1 MKNKTNLLTALRKY
15 RPRDNI
21 DPLENFVTEAF
32 AWLLINQP
40 AFGRFYL
47 GKILHRL
54 RQPELSTGQRLV
66 WETQMNLGGVFPDLV
81 GIADGQAYLFEHKA
95 WSPLHDNQLA
105 NYRDEATK
113 AYGAENY
120 RLILITGGQA
130 QIIQNPDLGLCWH
143 EVHAWISEWQQH
155 KDYQPDHLFSD
166 FQELLEEEGMGPPAP
181 VSHESI
187 LAYRAAQTFEP
198 ALIALVQRV
207 FHHPWNTLLQ
217 QAAIKPHLPWHR
229 SRPGG
234 QDPWGRIGINL
245 LGDSSNWS
253 PGLFA
258 GFLVDPRDHCIEW
271 STPACPDFGLI
282 LDIDTGQH
290 PNYEKLDAF
299 AQLRTTLL
307 DDLPRVCPDYQVLD
321 HLKQSAAP
329 NLNHWHP
336 FHIRKPMLEVLRGTK
351 TGDEQYQRVV
361 DEITR
366 LVKAVTSY
374 AAFWEF
380 RDALQKERT
389 HCANINATLK
399 ED

>member
-1 MKNKTNLLTALRKY
+1 VIEWKTQ
-15 RPRDNI
+15 
-21 DPLENFVTEAF
+21 V
-32 AWLLINQP
+32 
-40 AFGRFYL
+40 
-47 GKILHRL
+47 
-54 RQPELSTGQRLV
+54 
-66 WETQMNLGGVFPDLV
+66 NLGGVFPDLV

-95 WSPLHDNQLA
+95 WSPLHDNQLT
-105 NYRDEATK
+105 NYRNEAIK

-143 EVHAWISEWQQH
+143 EVHAWIAEWQHH

-187 LAYRAAQTFEP
+187 LAYHAAQTFEP

-207 FHHPWNTLLQ
+207 FHHPWNTLFE
-217 QAAIKPHLPWHR
+217 QAAIKPNLPWHR
-229 SRPGG
+229 SLPGG

-245 LGDSSNWS
+245 LGNVPNWS
-253 PGLFA
+253 PGLFS
-258 GFLVDPRDHCIEW
+258 GFLVDPSDHCVEW
-271 STPACPDFGLI
+271 STPSSPDFGLI
-282 LDIDTGQH
+282 FDINTDLH
-290 PNYEKLDAF
+290 PNYDKLEALI
-299 AQLRTTLL
+299 QLRT
-307 DDLPRVCPDYQVLD
+307 DLPDAVARACPDYQFLD
-321 HLKQSAAP
+321 HLKQSSDP
-329 NLNHWHP
+329 NRWHP

-351 TGDEQYQRVV
+351 TADQQYQRVV

-366 LVKAVTSY
+366 LLVAVTSQS
-374 AAFWEF
+374 AFWEF

-389 HCANINATLK
+389 HCANSIANPE